1 MTPDSKCPG
10 CTQVL
15 QPFLVPMPSGAELE
29 LRRCTH
35 CGGFWGAAGRIQ
47 DTFGPSARH
56 QLIGGTTARNCVECR
71 ILMTPAML
79 PSDIAVEVCS
89 ACRGMFLDA
98 GELARLGVR
107 ENPRASEQ
115 SGLPRPPS
123 TPRPAAPPPVRT
135 APPPPVRTAPP
146 PPPRRLVPEAPEA
159 PGPGEAS
166 EPPAQPVDTAG
177 TFECTECGKRKPLRE
192 GQALRDGLA
201 CRACMKARQEGRD
214 SEDLSLGGL
223 FRGRPKS

>member
-15 QPFLVPMPSGAELE
+15 QPFLVPTPSGAELE

-89 ACRGMFLDA
+89 ACRGIFLDA

-107 ENPRASEQ
+107 ENSRAPAQ

-123 TPRPAAPPPVRT
+123 TPRPAAPPPV
-135 APPPPVRTAPP
+135 PVRTAPP
-146 PPPRRLVPEAPEA
+146 PPPPSRLVPEA

-166 EPPAQPVDTAG
+166 EPPAQPVETAG

-214 SEDLSLGGL
+214 SEDFSLGSL